1 MPRSPRRIARFSLMA
16 AVCAGL
22 AFGTQTALAG
32 PVQATCPIDY
42 GSGRIGQSCTQDA
55 AGNALC
61 DKQCK
66 RIFGPFSPG
75 FCAMDSC
82 CLCGI

>member
-1 MPRSPRRIARFSLMA
+1 MARSPRRIARFSLMA

-22 AFGTQTALAG
+22 AFGTQTAFAG
-32 PVQATCPIDY
+32 PAKGSCPIDY

-55 AGNALC
+55 TGDAFC

-66 RIFGPFSPG
+66 RTYGTWSAG
-75 FCAMDSC
+75 HCAFDNC
-82 CLCGI
+82 CLCAI